1 MNEQSGVDGWTPL
14 EDATLKSNTEIVKIL
29 LENGANPLI
38 NDYSGGTAVDM
49 GTEFGTGE
57 IVKLLRDNIKASR
70 K

>member
-1 MNEQSGVDGWTPL
+1 MKIHMFDFYLPL
-14 EDATLKSNTEIVKIL
+14 EKHFVKIL

-49 GTEFGTGE
+49 GTEFGKGE

>member
-49 GTEFGTGE
+49 GTEFG
-57 IVKLLRDNIKASR
+57 
-70 K
+70 